1 VILLDSV
8 AIGFRLPSDMPDP
21 DNISVTVRGSAPQPI
36 PAPGL
41 KAARVLL
48 ANTHSRQHQI
58 AGRRTKAVA
67 NMHRN
72 HRWQRRQAQNQ
83 G

>member
-1 VILLDSV
+1 
-8 AIGFRLPSDMPDP
+8 
-21 DNISVTVRGSAPQPI
+21 
-36 PAPGL
+36 
-41 KAARVLL
+41 VLL